1 MRILIL
7 GGTVFLSRR
16 IAESA
21 LGLGHQVTC
30 LARGTWS
37 GPPDGAVFVRADRDG
52 PTPYADVDRDWDAVI
67 EVSWQPRQVREALEA
82 LTARTRHWVYVSSC
96 SVYADNT
103 VPGGDESAALLTGYD
118 DDGPAPSES
127 YGEAKVA
134 CEQLCQQHREGQVL
148 IARPGLICG
157 PGDGSDRFG
166 YWPARLARGGEVLV
180 PAIQDAFT
188 QTIDLDDLAEWL
200 IAAADRRL
208 TGVFNTVGP
217 AVRFGDLIAITA
229 AQVGFNGSLT
239 SVEPGWLVDHG
250 VGYWTGPDSLPHWL
264 PEGYEGHGA
273 RSVKAA
279 LAEGLHQR
287 PVQDT
292 IARVLQDE
300 RRRGLARERKSGLK
314 PDAESRLLAQWHQTG
329 HSKGH

>member
-16 IAESA
+16 IAELA

-30 LARGTWS
+30 LARGTS
-37 GPPDGAVFVRADRDG
+37 SPPPDGAVFVRADRDG
-52 PTPYADVDRDWDAVI
+52 PAPYAAVAQDWDAVI
-67 EVSWQPRQVREALEA
+67 EVSWQPHQVRAALEA
-82 LTARTRHWVYVSSC
+82 LAARTTHWIYVSSC

-103 VPGGDESAALLTGYD
+103 APSADETAALLPAYD
-118 DDGPAPSES
+118 GDGPAPNES

-134 CEQLCQQHREGQVL
+134 CEHLCQQYQDGQVL

-180 PAIQDAFT
+180 PAIRDAPT

-200 IAAADRRL
+200 IGAADRRL

-217 AVRFGDLIAITA
+217 SVRFEDLIDITA
-229 AQVGFNGSLT
+229 AQVGFSGSLT
-239 SVEPGWLVDHG
+239 WVEAAWLADHG
-250 VGYWTGPDSLPHWL
+250 AAYWAGPDSLPHWL

-273 RSVKAA
+273 RSVDAA
-279 LAEGLHQR
+279 LGEGLQQR

-292 IARVLQDE
+292 ITRVLQDE
-300 RRRGLARERKSGLK
+300 RRRGLARERKSGLTS
-314 PDAESRLLAQWHQTG
+314 DAEFRLLARWHQAG
-329 HSKGH
+329 N

>member
-16 IAESA
+16 IAERA
-21 LGLGHQVTC
+21 LNLGHQVTC
-30 LARGTWS
+30 LARGTS
-37 GPPDGAVFVRADRDG
+37 SNPPDGARFVRADRDG
-52 PTPYADVDRDWDAVI
+52 PTPYADVDQDWDAVI
-67 EVSWQPRQVREALEA
+67 EVSWQPHQVREALEA
-82 LTARTRHWVYVSSC
+82 LTARTAHWIYVSSC

-103 VPGGDESAALLTGYD
+103 VAGADESAALLPAYD
-118 DDGPAPSES
+118 DDGPAPNDS

-134 CEQLCQQHREGQVL
+134 CEQLCQLHRGGQVL

-180 PAIQDAFT
+180 PAIPDAPT

-200 IAAADRRL
+200 IDAADRRV

-217 AVRFGDLIAITA
+217 SVGFGDLIKATA
-229 AQVGFNGSLT
+229 AQVGFSGSLT
-239 SVEPGWLVDHG
+239 WAEPAWLAEHG
-250 VGYWTGPDSLPHWL
+250 AAYWAGPDSLPHWL

-273 RSVKAA
+273 RSARAA
-279 LAEGLHQR
+279 VGEGLQQR

-292 IARVLQDE
+292 VARVLQDE
-300 RRRGLARERKSGLK
+300 RARGLTRQRKSGLTS
-314 PDAESRLLAQWHQTG
+314 DVESRLLAHWHQTQ
-329 HSKGH
+329 HQTAH

>member
-16 IAESA
+16 IAELA
-21 LGLGHQVTC
+21 LDRGHQVTC
-30 LARGTWS
+30 LARGSSST
-37 GPPDGAVFVRADRDG
+37 PPDGAVFVRADRDG
-52 PTPYADVDRDWDAVI
+52 PTPYADVDQDWDAVI
-67 EVSWQPRQVREALEA
+67 EVSWQPRQVREALES

-103 VPGGDESAALLTGYD
+103 VPGEDEAAGLLPAYD
-118 DDGPAPSES
+118 DDGPALTAS

-134 CEQLCQQHREGQVL
+134 CEDLCRQYRGGHVL

-180 PAIQDAFT
+180 PAIQEAPT
-188 QTIDLDDLAEWL
+188 QTIDVDDLAEWL
-200 IAAADRRL
+200 IAAAERRL

-217 AVRFGDLIAITA
+217 SVKFGDLIDITGS
-229 AQVGFNGSLT
+229 QVGFNGSLT
-239 SVEPGWLVDHG
+239 WAEPAWLTDHG
-250 VGYWTGPDSLPHWL
+250 AAYWAGPDALPHWL

-273 RSVKAA
+273 RSADAA
-279 LAEGLHQR
+279 LSEGLRQR

-300 RRRGLARERKSGLK
+300 QRRGLARERKSGLT
-314 PDAESRLLAQWHQTG
+314 PDVESLLLAQRHPT
-329 HSKGH
+329 KP

>member
-16 IAESA
+16 IAELA

-30 LARGTWS
+30 LARGTSS
-37 GPPDGAVFVRADRDG
+37 GPPDGAVFVKADRDG
-52 PTPYADVDRDWDAVI
+52 PTPYADVDQDWDAVI

-82 LTARTRHWVYVSSC
+82 LAARTRHWAYVSSC

-103 VPGGDESAALLTGYD
+103 VPGADETAGLLPAYD
-118 DDGPAPSES
+118 VDGPAPSAS

-134 CEQLCQQHREGQVL
+134 CEDLCRQYRGGQVL

-180 PAIQDAFT
+180 PAIQDAPT
-188 QTIDLDDLAEWL
+188 QTIDVDDLAEWL

-208 TGVFNTVGP
+208 AGVFNTVGP
-217 AVRFGDLIAITA
+217 SVKFGDLIDITA
-229 AQVGFNGSLT
+229 AQVGFNGSLAW
-239 SVEPGWLVDHG
+239 VEPAWLADHG
-250 VGYWTGPDSLPHWL
+250 AAYWAGPDSLPHWL

-273 RSVKAA
+273 RSADAA
-279 LAEGLHQR
+279 LSEGLRQR

-300 RRRGLARERKSGLK
+300 RRRGLARDRKSGLT
-314 PDAESRLLAQWHQTG
+314 PDAESRLLTQRHPT
-329 HSKGH
+329 KP